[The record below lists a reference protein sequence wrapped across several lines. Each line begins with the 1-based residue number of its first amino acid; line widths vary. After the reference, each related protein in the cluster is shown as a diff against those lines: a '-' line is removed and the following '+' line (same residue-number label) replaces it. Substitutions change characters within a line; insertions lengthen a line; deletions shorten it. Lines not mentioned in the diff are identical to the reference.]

1 MVSGV
6 FEPVAERV
14 LITGATGFLGQHLVR
29 RLVGAGAR
37 VYAGVAP
44 DEPPERVAA
53 LPVQVHRLT
62 FDMRVAEAVWAAVA
76 EAAPQVIFHLAAVG
90 ATDPGVD
97 PHLALAVNAG
107 GALHLLEAVTKCA
120 RVRQCAPVRG
130 CAPVRQC
137 APVGDTVQRVV
148 LVGTCYEYGTASECR
163 RAFRCARASECG
175 SESEFGP
182 RETVEGLDPFN
193 AYAASKVAA
202 WAFGRMYWR
211 AHGLPVVTVRPFQVY
226 GPGQPDHTFIPAAI
240 RAALAGVDFPMTP
253 GGQERDF
260 IYVDDVIDGFLAIA
274 AAPGIDGCSLDLGTG
289 QVHTLR
295 RVVERIWTITRAQ
308 GRVLPG
314 ALPYRPG
321 DVMHLAADA
330 DRTARLTGWRAGVGL
345 DQGLRRTIEIKGATP
360 HDRDEST

>member
-1 MVSGV
+1 VVSGV

-29 RLVGAGAR
+29 RVVGAGAR

-62 FDMRVAEAVWAAVA
+62 FDMRVAGAVRAAVA

-107 GALHLLEAVTKCA
+107 GALHLLEAVRKC
-120 RVRQCAPVRG
+120 VQE
-130 CAPVRQC
+130 
-137 APVGDTVQRVV
+137 GDGVQRVV
-148 LVGTCYEYGTASECR
+148 LVGTCYEYGPSSEYR
-163 RAFRCARASECG
+163 PAFRCAASSECR

-226 GPGQPDHTFIPAAI
+226 GPGQPDHTLIPAAI

-295 RVVERIWTITRAQ
+295 RVVECIWTITRAQ

-345 DQGLRRTIEIKGATP
+345 DQGLRRTIEIKGAMP
-360 HDRDEST
+360 HD

>member
-1 MVSGV
+1 VVSGV
-6 FEPVAERV
+6 SEPVAERV

-29 RLVGAGAR
+29 RVVGAGGQ

-53 LPVQVHRLT
+53 LPIQIRRLI
-62 FDMRVAEAVWAAVA
+62 FDMRVAEAVQAAVA

-97 PHLALAVNAG
+97 SFLALAVNAG
-107 GALHLLEAVTKCA
+107 GALHLLEAV
-120 RVRQCAPVRG
+120 
-130 CAPVRQC
+130 RQC
-137 APVGDTVQRVV
+137 APVGDAVQRVV
-148 LVGTCYEYGTASECR
+148 LVGTCYEYGAASECR
-163 RAFRCARASECG
+163 RAFRCAHASECG

-182 RETVEGLDPFN
+182 WEMVEGLDPFN
-193 AYAASKVAA
+193 AYSASKVAA
-202 WAFGRMYWR
+202 WALGRMYWR

-226 GPGQPDHTFIPAAI
+226 GPGQPDHTFIPAAV
-240 RAALAGVDFPMTP
+240 RAALAGADFPMTP

-260 IYVDDVIDGFLAIA
+260 VYVDDVIDGFLAVA
-274 AAPGIDGCSLDLGTG
+274 GAPGIDGCSLDLGTG

-295 RVVERIWTITRAQ
+295 RVVERIWMMTGAQ

-345 DQGLRRTIEIKGATP
+345 DEGLRRTIEMKA
-360 HDRDEST
+360 HEC

>member
-1 MVSGV
+1 VVSGV

-29 RLVGAGAR
+29 RVLGAGAR

-53 LPVQVHRLT
+53 LPVQVQRLT
-62 FDMRVAEAVWAAVA
+62 FDMRVAGAVRAAVA

-97 PHLALAVNAG
+97 SFLALAVNAG
-107 GALHLLEAVTKCA
+107 GALHLLEAV
-120 RVRQCAPVRG
+120 RECAPECV
-130 CAPVRQC
+130 AK
-137 APVGDTVQRVV
+137 GDTVQRVV
-148 LVGTCYEYGTASECR
+148 LVGTCYEYGAASECR
-163 RAFRCARASECG
+163 A
-175 SESEFGP
+175 ESEFGA
-182 RETVEGLDPFN
+182 RQTVEGLDPFN

-226 GPGQPDHTFIPAAI
+226 GPGQPDHTLIPAAI

-260 IYVDDVIDGFLAIA
+260 IYVDDVIDGFLAVA
-274 AAPGIDGCSLDLGTG
+274 AAPGIDGYSLDLGTG

-295 RVVERIWTITRAQ
+295 RVVERIWTMTGAP

-345 DQGLRRTIEIKGATP
+345 DQGLRRTIEIKGAMP
-360 HDRDEST
+360 HD

>member
-1 MVSGV
+1 M
-6 FEPVAERV
+6 
-14 LITGATGFLGQHLVR
+14 
-29 RLVGAGAR
+29 GAGAQ

-44 DEPPERVAA
+44 DERPERVAA

-62 FDMRVAEAVWAAVA
+62 FDMRVAGAVRAAVA

-97 PHLALAVNAG
+97 PDLALAVNAG
-107 GALHLLEAVTKCA
+107 GALHLLEAVSKCA
-120 RVRQCAPVRG
+120 PERRCAPE
-130 CAPVRQC
+130 
-137 APVGDTVQRVV
+137 GDGVQRVV
-148 LVGTCYEYGTASECR
+148 LVGTCYEYGAASECR
-163 RAFRCARASECG
+163 A
-175 SESEFGP
+175 ESEFGAELEFGAQ
-182 RETVEGLDPFN
+182 ETAEGLDPFN

-226 GPGQPDHTFIPAAI
+226 GPGQPDHTLIPAAI
-240 RAALAGVDFPMTP
+240 RAALAGIDFPMTP

-260 IYVDDVIDGFLAIA
+260 IYVDDVIDGFLAVA

-295 RVVERIWTITRAQ
+295 RVVERIWTMTGAQ

-330 DRTARLTGWRAGVGL
+330 DRTARLTGWRARVGL
-345 DQGLRRTIEIKGATP
+345 DQGLRRTIETKGAMP
-360 HDRDEST
+360 HD